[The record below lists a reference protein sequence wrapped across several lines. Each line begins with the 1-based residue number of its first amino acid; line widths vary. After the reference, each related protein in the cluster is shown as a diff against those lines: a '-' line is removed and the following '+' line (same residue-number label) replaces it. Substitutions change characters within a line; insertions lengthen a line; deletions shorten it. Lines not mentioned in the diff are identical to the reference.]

1 MIHKLH
7 FLQEPQTDDDSSQGG
22 NEEISLV
29 HPNQVAKALRQFAEQ
44 RKNHSKPIS
53 AGVNQGYSTRKNPKL
68 LDGAFWD
75 DISKCVLPESHE
87 KVADA
92 LLMGLEKYHTAL
104 ESRRELIH
112 ETGQLRQQNSELKL
126 LLHQYMHAKI
136 NKELEIPPTH
146 MMLDKAT
153 SSPVG
158 VQ

>member
-1 MIHKLH
+1 
-7 FLQEPQTDDDSSQGG
+7 
-22 NEEISLV
+22 
-29 HPNQVAKALRQFAEQ
+29 
-44 RKNHSKPIS
+44 
-53 AGVNQGYSTRKNPKL
+53 
-68 LDGAFWD
+68 
-75 DISKCVLPESHE
+75 
-87 KVADA
+87 
-92 LLMGLEKYHTAL
+92 MGLEKYHTAL